1 MNTYTNLLRR
11 VNPQMAVRAAA
22 LMALLAIAPLA
33 VMADERGPVLDTRA
47 AKVSLAGL
55 DLATPD
61 GMAAA
66 RDRLHETALLLC
78 AQVEDTR
85 SIARHANFVRCVDET
100 FANAMQKVKG
110 PALAAVE
117 KSRSVR

>member
-1 MNTYTNLLRR
+1 MNTPTNPLRR
-11 VNPQMAVRAAA
+11 VNRQIALRAVV

-33 VMADERGPVLDTRA
+33 VMADERGPVLDTRV

-66 RDRLHETALLLC
+66 RDRLRETALLLC
-78 AQVEDTR
+78 AQVADTR
-85 SIARHANFVRCVDET
+85 SIAWHANFVRCVDET
-100 FANAMQKVKG
+100 FAKAMQKVKG

-117 KSRSVR
+117 KSRSAR

>member
-1 MNTYTNLLRR
+1 MNIHTNPLGR
-11 VNPQMAVRAAA
+11 VNRQIALRAIA
-22 LMALLAIAPLA
+22 LIALLAIAPLA
-33 VMADERGPVLDTRA
+33 AMADQRGPVLETRT

-61 GMAAA
+61 GVAAA

-78 AQVEDTR
+78 AQVGDTR

-100 FANAMQKVKG
+100 FANAMQKVTG

-117 KSRSVR
+117 KSRSAR

>member
-1 MNTYTNLLRR
+1 MNTPTNPLRR
-11 VNPQMAVRAAA
+11 VNRQIALRAVV
-22 LMALLAIAPLA
+22 LVALLAIAPLA
-33 VMADERGPVLDTRA
+33 VMADERGPVLDTRV

-78 AQVEDTR
+78 AQVADTR
-85 SIARHANFVRCVDET
+85 SIAWHANFVRCVDET
-100 FANAMQKVKG
+100 FAKAMQKIKG

-117 KSRSVR
+117 KSRSAR